1 MSRPNKWVG
10 MAPQLCHRCATY
22 IANYILNRPKRWS
35 IKKTFSN
42 SPEKYLLIKLF
53 GKHKLHKMCVFERKN
68 AKFTTALSFLGH
80 LKKKCWFSAHLVC
93 AKLLNRNIVCAKKN
107 TFRKSEC
114 LLHLSKHF
122 LYIPVHLIRHLIVH
136 SEKELNWL

>member
-53 GKHKLHKMCVFERKN
+53 GKHELHKMCVFERKN
-68 AKFTTALSFLGH
+68 SQFTTALPFLGH
-80 LKKKCWFSAHLVC
+80 LKKSVSFWPILFAQNIWTEILFVQRKI
-93 AKLLNRNIVCAKKN
+93 LLESLNVYYTWVNIFYIYLCI
-107 TFRKSEC
+107 
-114 LLHLSKHF
+114 LLDT
-122 LYIPVHLIRHLIVH
+122 
-136 SEKELNWL
+136 